1 MIANA
6 EAAAEEMAA
15 AAAAAMG
22 EDPAG
27 GGQEDGE
34 KAKKFSGKA
43 LRHALGLSNFWG
55 KKKTAK
61 PPAPPKPI
69 LLVAK
74 CEISLGIFDGT
85 CQRRLAVTCPDIETC
100 PPQCIVVGAGQSAV
114 NGTYDMQGFR
124 HDSPW
129 YCNEHGVNLSREIA
143 DGHHL
148 WIFGRP
154 PQTFF
159 YLEDTSSERFSNASD
174 KSGPGS
180 PAQDGGGE
188 SGPPDNASAPPAD
201 GYRSMFEDVKKEG
214 RKAEAVPALPTIM
227 HNFTHRIKHQAQ
239 GSGNGAA
246 GNTGWEG
253 GSRLSFEGM
262 RDSTTSRSGG
272 GGSRVGLRRGV
283 TKTY

>member
-1 MIANA
+1 MQGALKELIEPLGAGDGGLVDSVCSDILRAASRTASGGDSYTVVRAMLATDDSPLTPAPVKQAPILIEVDADSGKVHIETEDSFFLHSDEDAMIANA
-6 EAAAEEMAA
+6 EAAAEEAAA

-22 EDPAG
+22 EETAG
-27 GGQEDGE
+27 SGQDDGE

-74 CEISLGIFDGT
+74 CEISIGIFDQT

-129 YCNEHGVNLSREIA
+129 CVLGVGTA
-143 DGHHL
+143 
-148 WIFGRP
+148 
-154 PQTFF
+154 
-159 YLEDTSSERFSNASD
+159 
-174 KSGPGS
+174 
-180 PAQDGGGE
+180 
-188 SGPPDNASAPPAD
+188 
-201 GYRSMFEDVKKEG
+201 
-214 RKAEAVPALPTIM
+214 
-227 HNFTHRIKHQAQ
+227 
-239 GSGNGAA
+239 
-246 GNTGWEG
+246 
-253 GSRLSFEGM
+253 
-262 RDSTTSRSGG
+262 SRSH
-272 GGSRVGLRRGV
+272 
-283 TKTY
+283 TKPTASPYLMCCSSSA